1 MDKSASE
8 AGVWTATGHERPIF
22 LDEHGR
28 RRRWVLLGG
37 VLSGSASALWL
48 GALVAGAIGF
58 SSLPAIG
65 VQSRMIAS
73 RAATSPTA
81 TPAPV
86 RFPSFV
92 HRRHAGASRHSSTLD
107 RATELAVSRGLLS
120 ER

>member
-58 SSLPAIG
+58 SSLPTIG
-65 VQSRMIAS
+65 AQARLIA
-73 RAATSPTA
+73 A
-81 TPAPV
+81 
-86 RFPSFV
+86 
-92 HRRHAGASRHSSTLD
+92 HAGAGATASHGAVALAAHKRRSGSSRHSSTFGRD
-107 RATELAVSRGLLS
+107 TELAVSRGLFS

>member
-8 AGVWTATGHERPIF
+8 AGVWTATGHERPVF

-58 SSLPAIG
+58 SSLPAVG
-65 VQSRMIAS
+65 VQPGAIAS
-73 RAATSPTA
+73 RAASS
-81 TPAPV
+81 TPGQAPV
-86 RFPSFV
+86 RFSSFA

-107 RATELAVSRGLLS
+107 HATELAVSRGLLA